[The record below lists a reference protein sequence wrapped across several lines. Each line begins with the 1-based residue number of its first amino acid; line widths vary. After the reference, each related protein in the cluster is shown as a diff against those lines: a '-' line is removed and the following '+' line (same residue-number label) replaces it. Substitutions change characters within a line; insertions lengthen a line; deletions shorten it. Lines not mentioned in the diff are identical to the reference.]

1 MNRRFK
7 FSTVIVVV
15 MLVIYGLS
23 YGFSTIEGSSGYDVV
38 CGDKGIE
45 RISHRTGS
53 VKVLFES
60 GDELHFVRK
69 GRTVYVAE
77 REKLFAVDI
86 NGRNRRLVFEGD
98 GRIVPSDGNE
108 MTVVGKYLH
117 FAQSVDGRLIHGR
130 LNLRKHEFEQTG
142 NGKPSP

>member
-7 FSTVIVVV
+7 ISTVIVVV

-23 YGFSTIEGSSGYDVV
+23 YGFSTFEGSSEYDIVYSE
-38 CGDKGIE
+38 KGIE

-60 GDELHFVRK
+60 NEDLYFARK
-69 GRTVYVAE
+69 GHTVYVAE
-77 REKLFAVDI
+77 QEKLFAVDI
-86 NGRNRRLVFEGD
+86 NGRNRRLIFEGD
-98 GRIVPSDGNE
+98 GCIVPADDRGMVIE
-108 MTVVGKYLH
+108 GRYIY
-117 FAQSVDGRLIHGR
+117 FAQDVDGQLIHGR